1 MSLQILILMNS
12 FIPFSLHQVV
22 KDITHNGPTGQ
33 PSLIDL
39 VFLSNL
45 GFVTSSH
52 PWGIQITMDYNL
64 ISPGLQQS
72 QICHPNLEVSGTIV
86 KLTLAEPGI

>member
-1 MSLQILILMNS
+1 MDQQGSHLLLTLCFYLIYHHS
-12 FIPFSLHQVV
+12 
-22 KDITHNGPTGQ
+22 
-33 PSLIDL
+33 
-39 VFLSNL
+39 

-72 QICHPNLEVSGTIV
+72 QICHPNLEVSGTTV
-86 KLTLAEPGI
+86 ELTSAGPGI